1 MQVSLSSMWFRRMQ
15 LRNHARPCSLAL
27 VAVLLV
33 ACNSQGSTVQVMPAP
48 QAPADPCKIGITH
61 LGAFTQEMAADIVT
75 ARSLLVAATFDF
87 GATAK
92 AVKAVSAT
100 LKAYPELEASLQ
112 RCKSSA
118 DLAQRVATLR
128 GSAET
133 IIAPS
138 LATVISEGQTHW
150 EAANGLVGLLP
161 QILALSEAAKVAGDP
176 LNFSIAVATDP
187 AGANPPSIPP
197 GPFAQPPAEFA
208 AFEERIGRRGPEF
221 DAMLTTEGIDLRYGD
236 ATELRR
242 IGRRISI
249 FSDTEVKW
257 LDDHPALPCYAA
269 YWKVLRSV
277 WTKLSAAGQ
286 AFVSGS
292 MSSARTSAVGA
303 QTKLDTL
310 YDRDYVT
317 AATRACVV
325 APAP

>member
-1 MQVSLSSMWFRRMQ
+1 MPVSLSSMRFRRVK
-15 LRNHARPCSLAL
+15 LGNHARPAWLAL

-33 ACNSQGSTVQVMPAP
+33 ACSQGQTVQVMSAP
-48 QAPADPCKIGITH
+48 QAPADPCKVGITH
-61 LGAFTQEMAADIVT
+61 LGAFTQQMAADVVSL
-75 ARSLLVAATFDF
+75 RSHLIAATFDS
-87 GATAK
+87 GATAQAIK
-92 AVKAVSAT
+92 DVSAT
-100 LKAYPELEASLQ
+100 LAAYPELQPSLAKCQ
-112 RCKSSA
+112 TTA
-118 DLAQRVATLR
+118 GLAQQFAALQGPV
-128 GSAET
+128 ET

-138 LATVISEGQTHW
+138 LA
-150 EAANGLVGLLP
+150 AAASDGEPQWAAADSLVGLLP
-161 QILALSEAAKVAGDP
+161 QILALSQAAKVAGDP
-176 LNFSIAVATDP
+176 LNFTVVLATDP

-221 DAMLTTEGIDLRYGD
+221 DAMLTAEGIDLRYGD
-236 ATELRR
+236 ATSLRR

-257 LDDHPALPCYAA
+257 LNDNPPLPCYAA
-269 YWKVLRSV
+269 YWNVLLSV

-310 YDRDYVT
+310 YDRDYVI